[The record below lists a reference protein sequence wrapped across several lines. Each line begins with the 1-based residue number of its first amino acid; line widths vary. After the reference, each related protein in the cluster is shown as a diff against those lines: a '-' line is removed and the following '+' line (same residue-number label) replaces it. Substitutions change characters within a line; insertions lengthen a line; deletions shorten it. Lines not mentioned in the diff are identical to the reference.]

1 MHAMGEI
8 KIEAH
13 DLTFSAYSS
22 GDGPVVL
29 CLHGFPD
36 NLRSFR
42 HQLPALAEAGF
53 RAIAPALRGYEPS
66 SQPGP
71 EIHHYHPRR
80 VAADAIA
87 WAESHGKVHL
97 IGHDWG
103 GVAAYQAAAER
114 PDLFHSLSVIAIPHT
129 SALGQRAA
137 RRLLLGQ
144 LRKSWY
150 GLFFQLRGIADRV
163 VERKDFAFIEFL
175 WREWSPGYTPEPGEL
190 ESVKQTLR
198 QPGVLSAALAYYR
211 AMLSPGLD
219 DSRAMRKFG
228 GQPIRVPTLAITGVL
243 DGCMDTRFFDHVP
256 TDRFPEGLRTERV
269 DGAGHFVHQEDP
281 DRINALLVEWL
292 NEHTE

>member
-1 MHAMGEI
+1 MTALEEI
-8 KIEAH
+8 ELEAG
-13 DLTFSAYSS
+13 DLRFSAYAS
-22 GDGPVVL
+22 GKGPVVL

-36 NLRSFR
+36 HRGSFR
-42 HQLPALAEAGF
+42 HQLPALGDAGY

-80 VAADAIA
+80 VAADALA
-87 WAESHGKVHL
+87 WAESHGMVHL

-129 SALGQRAA
+129 SAMQERAA

-150 GLFFQLRGIADRV
+150 IFFFQLRGLADRV
-163 VERKDFAFIEFL
+163 VERNDFGFIDFL

-190 ESVKQTLR
+190 EAVKQAFR
-198 QPGVLSAALAYYR
+198 QPGVRRAALAYYR

-219 DSRAMRKFG
+219 DSRAMRESAT
-228 GQPIRVPTLAITGVL
+228 QPIRVPTLAITGAL
-243 DGCMDTRFFDHVP
+243 DGCIDTRFFDHVP
-256 TDRFPEGLRTERV
+256 PDRFPEGLRTERV
-269 DGAGHFVHQEDP
+269 EGAGHFVHQEHP
-281 DRINALLVEWL
+281 DRINALLLEWL
-292 NEHTE
+292 SRYTA